1 MALVLHLGGIG
12 KCVRLIWEWSVH
24 DQESGNYKHGSF
36 VVIESSKYLTWAR
49 SLGTSTRICSAHL
62 ERVMNAFRCNPMRCW
77 RVIEVVPDHC
87 LFLNMF
93 SASLTS

>member
-1 MALVLHLGGIG
+1 MTRSQGI
-12 KCVRLIWEWSVH
+12 
-24 DQESGNYKHGSF
+24 YKHGSF
-36 VVIESSKYLTWAR
+36 VVIESSKYVTRAH
-49 SLGTSTRICSAHL
+49 SLGTSTGICSAHL